1 MIFSFCFLLHKDF
14 KMDINEKV
22 LLLAIL
28 KKESNESLNDIVL
41 KLENTGMFSLK
52 EGKKLLKK
60 LKTEQYINDSFLTFK
75 GEAIA
80 KNVEQEFKI

>member
-1 MIFSFCFLLHKDF
+1 
-14 KMDINEKV
+14 MDINEKV

-28 KKESNESLNDIVL
+28 KKDSDESLNDIVL
-41 KLENTGMFSLK
+41 KLEDNGLFSLK
-52 EGKKLLKK
+52 EGKRLLKK
-60 LKTEQYINDSFLTFK
+60 LKKEEFLSDSFLTLK

>member
-1 MIFSFCFLLHKDF
+1 
-14 KMDINEKV
+14 MDINEKV

-28 KKESNESLNDIVL
+28 KKDSDESLNDIVL
-41 KLENTGMFSLK
+41 KLEDTGLFSLK
-52 EGKKLLKK
+52 EGKRLLKK
-60 LKTEQYINDSFLTFK
+60 LKKEEFLSDSFLTLK

>member
-1 MIFSFCFLLHKDF
+1 
-14 KMDINEKV
+14 MDINEKV

-28 KKESNESLNDIVL
+28 KKDPDESLNDIVL
-41 KLENTGMFSLK
+41 KLEDTGLFSLK
-52 EGKKLLKK
+52 EGKRLLKK
-60 LKTEQYINDSFLTFK
+60 LKKEEFLSDSFLTLK

>member
-1 MIFSFCFLLHKDF
+1 
-14 KMDINEKV
+14 MDINEKV

-75 GEAIA
+75 GVAIA

>member
-1 MIFSFCFLLHKDF
+1 
-14 KMDINEKV
+14 MDINEKI

-28 KKESNESLNDIVL
+28 KKDPEESLNDVVF

-52 EGKKLLKK
+52 EGKILLKK
-60 LKTEQYINDSFLTFK
+60 LKSEQFLSDSYLTLK
-75 GEAIA
+75 GEVIA

>member
-1 MIFSFCFLLHKDF
+1 
-14 KMDINEKV
+14 MDINEKI

-28 KKESNESLNDIVL
+28 KKEVDESLNDVVL
-41 KLENTGMFSLK
+41 KLENTNLFSLK

-60 LKTEQYINDSFLTFK
+60 LRSEEFITDSYLTLK
-75 GEAIA
+75 GEVIA

>member
-1 MIFSFCFLLHKDF
+1 
-14 KMDINEKV
+14 MDINEKV

-28 KKESNESLNDIVL
+28 KKEDEESLNDIVL
-41 KLENTGMFSLK
+41 KLENTGLFSLK
-52 EGKKLLKK
+52 EGKRLLKK
-60 LKTEQYINDSFLTFK
+60 LKKEEFLSDSFLTLK

>member
-1 MIFSFCFLLHKDF
+1 
-14 KMDINEKV
+14 MDINEKI

-28 KKESNESLNDIVL
+28 KKEIDESLSDVVL

-60 LKTEQYINDSFLTFK
+60 LKSEQYINDSFLTFK

>member
-1 MIFSFCFLLHKDF
+1 
-14 KMDINEKV
+14 MDINEKV

-28 KKESNESLNDIVL
+28 KKESNESLNDVVL
-41 KLENTGMFSLK
+41 KLENTGLFSLK

-60 LKTEQYINDSFLTFK
+60 LKNEQYVGDSSLTLK
-75 GEAIA
+75 GDVIA

>member
-1 MIFSFCFLLHKDF
+1 
-14 KMDINEKV
+14 MDINEKV

-28 KKESNESLNDIVL
+28 KKESNETLNDIVL
-41 KLENTGMFSLK
+41 KLEDTGLFSLK

-60 LKTEQYINDSFLTFK
+60 LKTEQYIDDSFLTFK
-75 GEAIA
+75 GVAIA

>member
-1 MIFSFCFLLHKDF
+1 MLCFLLYKDF

-28 KKESNESLNDIVL
+28 KKETVESLNDVVL
-41 KLENTGMFSLK
+41 KLENTGLFSLK
-52 EGKKLLKK
+52 EGKRLLKK
-60 LKTEQYINDSFLTFK
+60 LKKEEFLSDSFLTLK

>member
-1 MIFSFCFLLHKDF
+1 
-14 KMDINEKV
+14 MDINEKV

-28 KKESNESLNDIVL
+28 KKESDESLNDIVL
-41 KLENTGMFSLK
+41 KLENTNLFSLK

-60 LKTEQYINDSFLTFK
+60 LKSEEFITDSYLTLK
-75 GEAIA
+75 GEVIA

>member
-1 MIFSFCFLLHKDF
+1 
-14 KMDINEKV
+14 MDINEKV

-60 LKTEQYINDSFLTFK
+60 LKNEQFINDSFLTFK

>member
-1 MIFSFCFLLHKDF
+1 
-14 KMDINEKV
+14 MDINEKV

-28 KKESNESLNDIVL
+28 KKEDTESLNDIVL
-41 KLENTGMFSLK
+41 KLENTGLFSLK

-60 LKTEQYINDSFLTFK
+60 LKKEEFLSDSFLTLK
-75 GEAIA
+75 GIAIA

>member
-1 MIFSFCFLLHKDF
+1 
-14 KMDINEKV
+14 MDINEKV

-28 KKESNESLNDIVL
+28 KKESNETLNDIVL

-60 LKTEQYINDSFLTFK
+60 LKTEQYIDDSFLTFK

>member
-1 MIFSFCFLLHKDF
+1 
-14 KMDINEKV
+14 MDINEKV

-28 KKESNESLNDIVL
+28 KKESNETLNDIVL
-41 KLENTGMFSLK
+41 KLENTGLFSLK

-60 LKTEQYINDSFLTFK
+60 LKTEQYIDDSFLTFK
-75 GEAIA
+75 GVAIA

>member
-1 MIFSFCFLLHKDF
+1 
-14 KMDINEKV
+14 MDINERV

-28 KKESNESLNDIVL
+28 KKELDESLSDVVL

-60 LKTEQYINDSFLTFK
+60 LKSEEYVTDSYLTLK
-75 GEAIA
+75 GEVTA
-80 KNVEQEFKI
+80 KNIEQEFKL

>member
-1 MIFSFCFLLHKDF
+1 
-14 KMDINEKV
+14 MDINEKV

-28 KKESNESLNDIVL
+28 KKESNETLNDVVL
-41 KLENTGMFSLK
+41 KLENTGLFSLK

-60 LKTEQYINDSFLTFK
+60 LKKDDFIGDSFLTLK
-75 GEAIA
+75 GEVIA

>member
-1 MIFSFCFLLHKDF
+1 
-14 KMDINEKV
+14 MDINEKV

-60 LKTEQYINDSFLTFK
+60 LKSEQYINDSFLTFK

>member
-1 MIFSFCFLLHKDF
+1 
-14 KMDINEKV
+14 MDINEKI

-28 KKESNESLNDIVL
+28 KKESEESLNDVVF

-52 EGKKLLKK
+52 EGKILLKK
-60 LKTEQYINDSFLTFK
+60 LKSEQFLSDSYLTLK
-75 GEAIA
+75 GEVIA